1 MDIVVKERL
10 KNEMK
15 VLAYRRKISK
25 NKSRKLMS
33 DSARMQKN
41 YAKAKEDGNPLAEDY
56 WYAAVRKE
64 QAYYYLRD
72 DGASRARHMN
82 IAYGLLKGTP
92 YRNIERTCRVK
103 PTPEY
108 ILKIIIELCLRR
120 DRKNWTIE
128 IVKSLLA

>member
-64 QAYYYLRD
+64 QA
-72 DGASRARHMN
+72 
-82 IAYGLLKGTP
+82 
-92 YRNIERTCRVK
+92 
-103 PTPEY
+103 
-108 ILKIIIELCLRR
+108 
-120 DRKNWTIE
+120 
-128 IVKSLLA
+128 